1 MHVIEAQSE
10 SLGIPHKVLFVGTPF
25 LNSYQ
30 QRIKELWNEYGIE
43 LLFTGK
49 HIFIIDF
56 LLFSMV

>member
-1 MHVIEAQSE
+1 LPVIEAQSE
-10 SLGIPHKVLFVGTPF
+10 SLGIPHKLLFIEAPF

-30 QRIKELWNEYGIE
+30 QRIKELWDEHRIE